1 MYVDQLENL
10 NLLIAER
17 KIRQNEISQAIDAW
31 VEMEY
36 GISNFTKIT
45 DKYFGNIAD
54 SRTRLVLC
62 RQIPSVRT
70 EDIACHIGSR
80 VLGYDLLSLSFLDDS
95 FSCDN
100 HEKKSYLHIPWVTH
114 GRNSNLYFDHKR
126 IVDGLLSD
134 QTGKPLSS
142 IATKN
147 GVAGN
152 LLCEYHFHLRKDLFA
167 ESSPV
172 LDVSD
177 LHRIYLKEAKRKPAS
192 AFVLNENGVSVRKK
206 IENGEEIFRPGSE
219 WYYPIFYLW
228 FLTGKMVMLETYDNP
243 LAQVSE
249 ARKLFEKTMIRIEQ
263 AIGLKP
269 LVLKVPPLDERMLA
283 FPKKV
288 IENPS
293 VLNDIYQKNIQKNTG
308 DSVLFFREIADT
320 VLSLA

>member
-1 MYVDQLENL
+1 MYIDQLENL
-10 NLLIAER
+10 DLLIAER
-17 KIRQNEISQAIDAW
+17 KTRQNEISQAVDAW

-45 DKYFGNIAD
+45 DEYFGNAAD
-54 SRTRLVLC
+54 NRARLVLC

-70 EDIACHIGSR
+70 EDIACYIGSR
-80 VLGYDLLSLSFLDDS
+80 LLGYNLLSLSFLDDS

-100 HEKKSYLHIPWVTH
+100 HEKKSYLHIPWATH
-114 GRNSNLYFDHKR
+114 GRKNNLYFDHKR
-126 IVDGLLSD
+126 IIDGLLSN

-142 IATKN
+142 IAIKSDMA
-147 GVAGN
+147 VN
-152 LLCEYHFHLRKDLFA
+152 LLYEYHFRMRKDLFA
-167 ESSPV
+167 ETSPV

-177 LHRIYLKEAKRKPAS
+177 LHRIYLKEAKIKPAS
-192 AFVLNENGVSVRKK
+192 AFVLNQNGVSVRKQ
-206 IENGEEIFRPGSE
+206 IEDGEEIVRPGSE

-249 ARKLFEKTMIRIEQ
+249 AKKLFEKTMIKIEQ

-288 IENPS
+288 VENPS
-293 VLNDIYQKNIQKNTG
+293 ILNDIYQKNIQKNTG

-320 VLSLA
+320 ILTFA